1 MSVHLSKWCLYLA
14 SENEKELNI
23 YTYNMVGVK
32 VKDNESIDRAV
43 NRFKKLV
50 ARSRILNE
58 YKDNQQYTKP
68 SKERREALK
77 KSIRDQKRRQRH
89 QY

>member
-1 MSVHLSKWCLYLA
+1 MCVHLLKWCLYLA
-14 SENEKELNI
+14 SENEKELKLI
-23 YTYNMVGVK
+23 QYMVGVK

-58 YKDNQQYTKP
+58 YKENQQYTKP

-89 QY
+89 QF

>member
-1 MSVHLSKWCLYLA
+1 M
-14 SENEKELNI
+14 I
-23 YTYNMVGVK
+23 GVK

-50 ARSRILNE
+50 TRSRILNE
-58 YKDNQQYTKP
+58 YKERQQYTKP

-77 KSIRDQKRRQRH
+77 KSIRDQRRRERND
-89 QY
+89 Y

>member
-1 MSVHLSKWCLYLA
+1 M
-14 SENEKELNI
+14 I
-23 YTYNMVGVK
+23 GVE
-32 VKDNESIDRAV
+32 VKDNESVDRAV

-50 ARSRILNE
+50 ARSRVLNE
-58 YKDNQQYTKP
+58 YRERQEYTKP

-77 KSIRDQKRRQRH
+77 KSKREQRRRDRN

>member
-1 MSVHLSKWCLYLA
+1 
-14 SENEKELNI
+14 
-23 YTYNMVGVK
+23 MVGVE

-77 KSIRDQKRRQRH
+77 KSIREQKRRNH
-89 QY
+89 HKF

>member
-1 MSVHLSKWCLYLA
+1 
-14 SENEKELNI
+14 
-23 YTYNMVGVK
+23 MVGVK
-32 VKDNESIDRAV
+32 VKDNESVDRAV

-77 KSIRDQKRRQRH
+77 KSIREQKRRSH
-89 QY
+89 QQF

>member
-1 MSVHLSKWCLYLA
+1 MA

-23 YTYNMVGVK
+23 YTYNMGGVK